1 MEEDIIVHSESYTR
15 LMRIAETM
23 PVIDTHE
30 HLPLE
35 GTFVGPKP
43 DVLADYLSHY
53 ISSDLRAA
61 GMPQEDCER
70 ACDSAIDLMERW
82 TLLEPWLERVKNTS
96 YYKSL
101 QIAMR
106 KIHNIDD
113 MTGVTIR
120 ALNES
125 FVKSVTEPNYKR
137 RVMKDMCHIERS
149 ITCRGDGPE
158 FLGGLGGPEPDNF
171 FARTFYPEAFAMP
184 WITVEQ
190 KNLADY
196 CEAYKQKY
204 NYWRENG
211 AVALKIAMAYD
222 RTLYIGDV
230 GFEEAAAL
238 FSQYGN
244 DSGRFPMPLQDYML
258 RYALSL
264 ADADGFPVQI
274 HTGLQEGMY
283 NDIENSNPMLLKNLF
298 RQYPNVPFDLFHIGY
313 PWQSELITLAKYHP
327 NVHIDMCWAHIISP
341 HASREF
347 FREAL
352 DVIPYTKIF
361 AFGGDYLFFDGVV
374 GHLALAKQNVC
385 EVLAEKIGR
394 GEYDLPLAEKIL
406 RAVFYDNAKR
416 VFKL

>member
-1 MEEDIIVHSESYTR
+1 MGESFAK
-15 LMRIAETM
+15 LMSIAETM

-30 HLPLE
+30 HLPLRE
-35 GTFVGPKP
+35 TFPGPKP
-43 DVLADYLSHY
+43 DVLAAYMSHY

-61 GMPQEDCER
+61 GMAQEDYEK
-70 ACDSAIDLMERW
+70 ACDCSIDLMERW
-82 TLLEPWLERVKNTS
+82 SLLEPWLERVKNTS

-101 QIAMR
+101 QIAMQ
-106 KIHNIDD
+106 KIHGIDD
-113 MTGVTIR
+113 MTGDAIQ
-120 ALNES
+120 ALNGS
-125 FVKSVTEPNYKR
+125 YIKSVTDPGYKR
-137 RVMKDMCHIERS
+137 RLMKDMCHIEVS
-149 ITCRGDGPE
+149 IDCVGDDAT
-158 FLGGLGGPEPDNF
+158 EPDGF
-171 FARTFYPEAFAMP
+171 FARTFYPEAWAMP

-190 KNLADY
+190 SNLADY

-204 NYWRENG
+204 KHWRDNG

-222 RTLYIGDV
+222 RTLRTEDV

-238 FSQYGN
+238 FSQYDN

-258 RYALSL
+258 HYALSL
-264 ADADGFPVQI
+264 ADEDGFPVQF

-283 NDIENSNPMLLKNLF
+283 NDIENSNPLLLKNLF
-298 RQYPNVPFDLFHIGY
+298 RKYPNVPFDLFHIGY

-341 HASREF
+341 HASRAF

-374 GHLALAKQNVC
+374 GHLAMAKQNIC

-394 GEYDLPLAEKIL
+394 GEYTMALAEKIL

>member
-1 MEEDIIVHSESYTR
+1 MKSGAFAE

-30 HLPLE
+30 HLPLQ

-61 GMPQEDCER
+61 GMPEEAYEK
-70 ACDSAIDLMERW
+70 ACNCNIDLMERW
-82 TLLEPWLERVKNTS
+82 PLLEPWLDQVKNTS

-101 QIAMR
+101 QIAMQT
-106 KIHNIDD
+106 IHGIDD
-113 MTGVTIR
+113 MTGETIQ
-120 ALNES
+120 ALQES
-125 FVKSVTEPNYKR
+125 FAKSVTDPDYKR
-137 RVMKDMCHIERS
+137 RIMKGICHIEKS
-149 ITCRGDGPE
+149 ITCRGEDFTGPDE
-158 FLGGLGGPEPDNF
+158 F
-171 FARTFYPEAFAMP
+171 FARTFYPEAWATP

-190 KNLADY
+190 TNLADY
-196 CEAYKQKY
+196 CAAYKAKY
-204 NYWRENG
+204 EEWRDNG

-222 RTLYIGDV
+222 RTLHIAEV
-230 GFEEAAAL
+230 GYDEAAAL
-238 FSQYGN
+238 FSRYDN
-244 DSGRFPMPLQDYML
+244 DSGRFPMPLMDYML

-264 ADADGFPVQI
+264 ANEDGFPVQF

-283 NDIENSNPMLLKNLF
+283 HNLEDSNPMLLGNLF
-298 RQYPNVPFDLFHIGY
+298 RKYPNVPFDLFHIGY
-313 PWQSELITLAKYHP
+313 PYQSELITLAKYHP
-327 NVHIDMCWAHIISP
+327 NVHIDMCWANIISP
-341 HASREF
+341 YASREF

-374 GHLALAKQNVC
+374 GHLAMAKQNIC
-385 EVLAEKIGR
+385 EVLAEKVDR
-394 GEYDLPLAEKIL
+394 EEYGMALAERIL
-406 RAVFYDNAKR
+406 RAVFYGNAKR

>member
-1 MEEDIIVHSESYTR
+1 VSESYAQ
-15 LMRIAETM
+15 LMRVAETM

-30 HLPLE
+30 HLPLQ
-35 GTFVGPKP
+35 GHYQGKTP

-61 GMPQEDCER
+61 GMTQEDYDR
-70 ACDSAIDLMERW
+70 SRDANIDLMERW
-82 TLLEPWLERVKNTS
+82 ALLEPWLEQVKNTS

-101 QIAMR
+101 QIAMQ
-106 KIHNIDD
+106 KIHGIED
-113 MTGVTIR
+113 MTGETIQ

-125 FVKSVTEPNYKR
+125 FVKSATDPSYKKR
-137 RVMKDMCHIERS
+137 TMKDMCHIEIS
-149 ITCRGDGPE
+149 IDCVGDDPV
-158 FLGGLGGPEPDNF
+158 EPDDF
-171 FARTFYPEAFAMP
+171 FVRTFYPEAWAMP

-196 CEAYKQKY
+196 CEAYKAKY
-204 NYWRENG
+204 NQWRADG

-222 RTLYIGDV
+222 RSLLIEDV
-230 GFEEAAAL
+230 PFEVAEPLFAA
-238 FSQYGN
+238 YDN
-244 DSGRFPMPLQDYML
+244 DSGRFPLPLQDYML

-264 ADADGFPVQI
+264 ANEDGFPVQI

-298 RQYPNVPFDLFHIGY
+298 QKYPNVPFDLFHIGY

-327 NVHIDMCWAHIISP
+327 NVYIDMCWANIISP

-361 AFGGDYLFFDGVV
+361 AFGGDYVFFDGVV
-374 GHLALAKQNVC
+374 GHLTMAKQNIC
-385 EVLAEKIGR
+385 EVLAEKIER
-394 GEYDLPLAEKIL
+394 GEYTMALAEKIL